1 MKKSEILLLTLILV
15 GAFAVRLYHFNW
27 PVADWHSWRQS
38 DTSAVSRNFIKYGF
52 DVLHP
57 RFDDLSSG
65 VSLIDNPQGYRFVE
79 FPFYSV
85 LQAGLFKTFGKF
97 TIEEWG
103 RLVTIF
109 FSLVSIVFIYSLVK
123 KFSSVRVGLLA
134 AFFYA
139 FIPYSIYYGRVLL
152 PDQLMIAGF
161 LGGLY
166 FFSLYLDSERRKK
179 YLYYF
184 LGIIFLAVSLLIK
197 PYVLFYLLPFVYL
210 IFQRHG
216 IRGFIRFDILAFF
229 VLTGIP
235 FFLWRAWMLQYPA
248 GIPRN
253 NWLWNGTGIRFK
265 PAFFRWIF
273 GERIPKLMLGYWG
286 LPFVL
291 LGFLIKSFKKES
303 LFFLTFAVSTILYL
317 FTFATGNVQHDYYQ
331 VLIIPTLAIFFGK
344 GLDGILRFRKEA
356 FNLKISAVVT
366 LATMG
371 LMFFFSWY
379 FVRDYYSIQHPHII
393 DAGQA
398 VNRLTPKDAKIV
410 APYGGDTAFLYQT
423 NRRGWPVFDRSF
435 KAFKKAGASYIA
447 FADPTPSELNLETLF
462 KPVVITPAYAIFDLT
477 KPTLEG
483 IKVQMKD

>member
-1 MKKSEILLLTLILV
+1 MKRETILLLIILI
-15 GAFAVRLYHFNW
+15 GAFVVRLYKFNA
-27 PVADWHSWRQS
+27 PVADWHSWRQV
-38 DTSAVSRNFIKYGF
+38 DTSAVSRNFVQNGF
-52 DVLHP
+52 DVLRP
-57 RFDDLSSG
+57 RFDDLSKG
-65 VSLIDNPQGYRFVE
+65 VSLIDNPEGYRFVE
-79 FPFYSV
+79 FPIYNV
-85 LQAGLFKTFGKF
+85 LQAGLFKAFGKF

-109 FSLVSIVFIYSLVK
+109 FSLVSVVFLYSLVK
-123 KFSSVRVGLLA
+123 KFSSARVGLFA

-166 FFSLYLDSERRKK
+166 FFSLYLDNEGRKK

-184 LGIIFLAVSLLIK
+184 LGIILFAVSLLIK
-197 PYVLFYLLPFVYL
+197 PYVLFYLLPFLYL
-210 IFQRHG
+210 VLQRYG
-216 IRGFIRFDILAFF
+216 VKGFIRLDILGFF
-229 VLTGIP
+229 ILTAIP

-273 GERIPKLMLGYWG
+273 GERIPKLILGYWG

-291 LGFLIKSFKKES
+291 FGFLIKSFKKEN
-303 LFFLTFAVSTILYL
+303 LFFLTFAASTILYF

-344 GLDGILRFRKEA
+344 GLDGILRFRKDA
-356 FNLKISAVVT
+356 FDLKISMVVT
-366 LATMG
+366 LITMG

-379 FVRDYYSIQHPHII
+379 FVRDYYSIQHPSII
-393 DAGQA
+393 EAGQA
-398 VNRLTPKDAKIV
+398 VDKLTPKGAKVI
-410 APYGGDTAFLYQT
+410 APYNGDTTFLYFT
-423 NRRGWPVFDRSF
+423 NRQGWPVFERTLKD
-435 KAFKKAGASYIA
+435 FKKAGATYIA
-447 FADPTPSELNLETLF
+447 FADPTKEELGFERLF
-462 KPVVITPAYAIFDLT
+462 KPLVITKTYAIFDLSQ
-477 KPTLEG
+477 PTLQGLKEQ
-483 IKVQMKD
+483 KKN